1 MLAYADLCWHMLA
14 YADLSDYVALLGAF
28 DSAVQVHV
36 LALLA
41 ALDGGKAAVALVSA
55 EVIRNYLLY

>member
-1 MLAYADLCWHMLA
+1 MLA
-14 YADLSDYVALLGAF
+14 YADLSDYVALLDAF